1 MSNLYQR
8 LFSPKQFLEHTLSP
22 SQYQSIEPK
31 NDYLVNALKPLIL
44 NSLSFKIIDPY
55 FLELTNNT
63 IDADKKIN
71 FIYTLCKYIRDFHP
85 SPDDTTIEFYGSKKR
100 FSKDKFD
107 EAIKRDEKKVQWCQ
121 DNGVALVVFRYNDSL
136 TEQSVFDRLI
146 ECIRTSPYRAK
157 SKDKIKASDTAAYKI
172 AKKKNSEY
180 RKNVYKSIKEK
191 RNDNRN
197 K

>member
-1 MSNLYQR
+1 M
-8 LFSPKQFLEHTLSP
+8 
-22 SQYQSIEPK
+22 
-31 NDYLVNALKPLIL
+31 
-44 NSLSFKIIDPY
+44 
-55 FLELTNNT
+55 
-63 IDADKKIN
+63 
-71 FIYTLCKYIRDFHP
+71 
-85 SPDDTTIEFYGSKKR
+85 
-100 FSKDKFD
+100 
-107 EAIKRDEKKVQWCQ
+107 QWCQ

-146 ECIRTSPYRAK
+146 ECIRTSPYKTK